1 MCDQPVAIITG
12 GGRGIGRAAAI
23 ELASRGYLPVVVAR
37 TQSELDETIALAGT
51 GEAVAADVASP
62 DEPARVVEHVIS
74 RFGRLDALVN
84 NAGFA
89 SMQPIERTDDAIWQ
103 QSIDVN
109 LSSTFRFSR
118 DAWPHLRA
126 ARGAIVNVSSEST
139 RDPFP
144 GFAAYAAA
152 KAGVNGLSLALARE
166 GAADGIRVYTVSPG
180 SSETAMFRSLVSEQ
194 QWGRDKTLDPADIAR
209 VIADCLTGPL
219 RHTVGEVIY
228 LKKT

>member
-1 MCDQPVAIITG
+1 MSDAPVAIVTG
-12 GGRGIGRAAAI
+12 GGRGIGRATTI
-23 ELASRGYLPVVVAR
+23 ELARRGFIPVVVAR
-37 TQSELDETIALAGT
+37 TRSELDETVALAGV
-51 GEAVAADVASP
+51 GEAVVADVASP
-62 DEPARVVEHVIS
+62 AAGAQVVDHAIS
-74 RFGRLDALVN
+74 RFGRIDVLVN

-89 SMQPIERTDDAIWQ
+89 SMQPIGQVDDALWQ
-103 QSIDVN
+103 RTIDVN
-109 LSSTFRFSR
+109 LSAAFRFSR

-152 KAGVNGLSLALARE
+152 KAGLNGLSLALARE
-166 GAADGIRVYTVSPG
+166 GAAEGIRVYTVSPG

-194 QWGRDKTLDPADIAR
+194 QCSRDKTLDPAEVAR

-219 RHTVGEVIY
+219 RHTPGEIIY
-228 LKKT
+228 LKRS